1 MRALCKLL
9 CRRDGNIAVE
19 VALAMPVLLIAL
31 AGLFDYGRAVLADA
45 RLKAAV
51 RAGLEYAQI
60 NPDDAANVV
69 AVVRTAASNASLP
82 VTTEQVCQCANGT
95 TLECTLTCDGGLAP
109 GTYVIVSAQQPFT
122 PLFPALSRFVGDKVE
137 AHGSIRAK

>member
-1 MRALCKLL
+1 MTMLCKLL
-9 CRRDGNIAVE
+9 RRRDGNIAVE

-60 NPDDAANVV
+60 NPDDAANIV
-69 AVVRTAASNASLP
+69 AVVRTAANDASLP
-82 VTTEQVCQCANGT
+82 VTTAQVCQCANGT
-95 TLECTLTCDGGLAP
+95 TMECTLTCNGGLAP
-109 GTYVIVSAQQPFT
+109 GTYMVVSAQQPFT
-122 PLFPALSRFVGDKVE
+122 PLFPALSRFVGDNLK
-137 AHGSIRAK
+137 AQGSIRAK